1 MQSKLDDIFCVCIIN
16 FRLFSFAYLKGI
28 GQNNLITHSYILEK
42 HFENFSMRSKCFIM
56 IAEIFFH
63 YVFLEKPFL
72 HLFFNKYG
80 PVLVRPGSQAWAQV
94 KYFETLIID

>member
-28 GQNNLITHSYILEK
+28 GKNNLITHSYILEK
-42 HFENFSMRSKCFIM
+42 NSKIFQCDRNVIV
-56 IAEIFFH
+56 EIFFH

-80 PVLVRPGSQAWAQV
+80 PVLVRPGSQAWTQD